1 MHFITSQKKKALV
14 MPLLK
19 LVTKLNP
26 IMPKTMIQIRHLLRM
41 KRFANLRNPKDLNE
55 KILWLTVN
63 TDTTVWSRLAD
74 KYEVRKYVQECGL
87 EEILV
92 KRHGLWNNMNEVDF
106 NQLPYSFVL
115 KPTHGSGDVVVVKNK
130 AEADLEGIRKKIQ
143 KELDEHICTSAA
155 ELHYTRIPHRVIAE
169 ELLVNDPVS
178 QKYSSTLIDYKI
190 WVFNGKA
197 HYVWVCMN
205 RFVRNKDGAEV
216 MTYDRDWNAHPE
228 YCRVT
233 PDFSLADP
241 MPKPAGYEYMLEV
254 AEKLSEPFPVVR
266 CDLYNLNGKIY
277 FGEMT
282 FTSYGGIMDF
292 YSDEFLK
299 KAGSEIDLTKEM
311 QSHGK

>member
-1 MHFITSQKKKALV
+1 MHFITSPSKKKLV
-14 MPLLK
+14 TPLLK
-19 LVTKLNP
+19 LVTWLNP
-26 IMPKTMIQIRHLLRM
+26 IIPKTMIQIRHLLRM
-41 KRFANLRNPKDLNE
+41 KRFANLRNPQDLNE
-55 KILWLTVN
+55 KILWMAVN
-63 TDTTVWSRLAD
+63 TDTTEWSRLAD
-74 KYEVRKYVQECGL
+74 KYEVRDYVRECGL

-92 KRHGLWNNMNEVDF
+92 KQYGLWNNMNEVDF
-106 NQLPYSFVL
+106 KKLPNAFVL
-115 KPTHGSGDVVVVKNK
+115 KPTHGSGDVVVVKDKSK
-130 AEADLEGIRKKIQ
+130 ADIEGIRTKIQ

-190 WVFNGKA
+190 WCFNGKA

-216 MTYDRDWNAHPE
+216 MTYDREWNAHPE

-241 MPKPAGYEYMLEV
+241 MPKPAGYDHMLEV
-254 AEKLSEPFPVVR
+254 AERLAKPFPVVR
-266 CDLYNLNGKIY
+266 VDLYNLNGRIY

-282 FTSYGGIMDF
+282 FTSYGAIMDF
-292 YSDEFLK
+292 YSDLFLK
-299 KAGSEIDLTKEM
+299 KAGSEIDLSNVKKKN
-311 QSHGK
+311 G